1 MKIVFLETAT
11 LGDDIDVSYF
21 DKLGKV
27 TVYRESSPSENA
39 DRIKDA
45 DIIVVNKIPVNE
57 SLLKDADNVKL
68 IAASATG
75 TNNIDFEYTNSR
87 GITVCNA
94 RGYSTA
100 SVAQHTFAMLFYLY
114 EKLSAY
120 DSFVKSGAYSNYHM
134 FSCFTPYF
142 NELAGKTWGIIGLGA
157 IGRSVADIATAFG
170 CNVIYYSTSGRNNNN
185 NYKNVSYDELL
196 AESDIISIHCPL
208 NKTTEKLIDYNS
220 LKKMKRTAVLLNL
233 GRGPIIDEDALARAL
248 NDNLIAAAGLD
259 VVCTE
264 PIPADNP
271 LLNID
276 DSTKLLITPHMA
288 WGTVEARKRCTD
300 EVYKNI
306 EAYISGK
313 PRNVCT
319 E

>member
-11 LGDDIDVSYF
+11 LGDDIELSYF
-21 DKLGKV
+21 DKLGEV
-27 TVYRESSPSENA
+27 TTYRESAPAENA
-39 DRIKDA
+39 SRIKDA
-45 DIIVVNKIPVNE
+45 DIIVVNKVPVNE
-57 SLLKDADNVKL
+57 SLLKDAHNVKL

-87 GITVCNA
+87 GILVCNA

-100 SVAQHTFAMLFYLY
+100 SVVQHTFAMLFYLL
-114 EKLSAY
+114 EKLSTY
-120 DSFVKSGAYSNYHM
+120 DSFVKSGDYSNYHM

-142 NELAGKTWGIIGLGA
+142 NELSGKTWGIIGLGA
-157 IGRSVADIATAFG
+157 IGQSVADIAKAFG
-170 CNVIYYSTSGRNNNN
+170 CDVIYYSTSGRNNNTD
-185 NYKNVSYDELL
+185 YKRVSYDELL
-196 AESDIISIHCPL
+196 SKSDIISIHCPL
-208 NKTTEKLIDYNS
+208 NKSTEKLIDYQS
-220 LKKMKRTAVLLNL
+220 LNKMKRTAILLNL

-248 NDNLIAAAGLD
+248 NENLIAAAGLD

-271 LLNID
+271 LLKIK

-306 EAYISGK
+306 KAYISGS